1 MAAVLAENYQL
12 KWHSHSTHLHS
23 SVATLYRSDNFTD
36 VTLVTCDGRYLAAH
50 RFVLSACSSYLN
62 RVLQVGS
69 VNSGP
74 NSNLVIVLPPDISY
88 RTLAILLQYM
98 YSGEATVSNE
108 QLNGVLRAGEI
119 LRIKGLC
126 HNREKSNS
134 HESSSADPLLQKS
147 NFDSSHSSNSLPAN
161 KIILQA
167 GKNNERIERC
177 SSASS
182 SVTEG
187 SIHKQPVLCNAKL
200 TSNNSKH
207 EETFSKSTGESK
219 TSSSDPK
226 SSSSSKENRD
236 LGSPSIEKITDDI
249 RIEENMKI
257 ELLVKEEPLDWNDN
271 EDTNVTQDDN
281 TMDQDIRIKT
291 EQFSD
296 NECDENNMY
305 APLTCDLC
313 HKTFTTPALW
323 VRHIETHPVTDVPR
337 RKRRRNQTES
347 DDGEDDEYPTLRCE
361 LCQEVFT
368 SPAEWVRHIQGSHT
382 EQQLALSNDLRS
394 GRKSP
399 RATCPS
405 CSKTFPS
412 IASMLIHSRT
422 HTGERPYVCCV
433 CDKGFNVKSNLL
445 RHLRTLHDHLIN
457 PEVP

>member
-69 VNSGP
+69 ANSGL

-134 HESSSADPLLQKS
+134 HDSSSDPLLQKS
-147 NFDSSHSSNSLPAN
+147 NFADSSHSSNSLPTN
-161 KIILQA
+161 KILLQA
-167 GKNNERIERC
+167 GKSGERLERC

-187 SIHKQPVLCNAKL
+187 SVHKQPLLSNAKS
-200 TSNNSKH
+200 TSNNTKH
-207 EETFSKSTGESK
+207 EETFNKSVEEGK
-219 TSSSDPK
+219 TPSSDPK
-226 SSSSSKENRD
+226 SSSSSKEKRD

-291 EQFSD
+291 VSFV
-296 NECDENNMY
+296 Y
-305 APLTCDLC
+305 
-313 HKTFTTPALW
+313 
-323 VRHIETHPVTDVPR
+323 
-337 RKRRRNQTES
+337 
-347 DDGEDDEYPTLRCE
+347 
-361 LCQEVFT
+361 
-368 SPAEWVRHIQGSHT
+368 
-382 EQQLALSNDLRS
+382 
-394 GRKSP
+394 
-399 RATCPS
+399 
-405 CSKTFPS
+405 
-412 IASMLIHSRT
+412 
-422 HTGERPYVCCV
+422 
-433 CDKGFNVKSNLL
+433 
-445 RHLRTLHDHLIN
+445 
-457 PEVP
+457 